1 MKQISSRASAVI
13 GRMKWI
19 AIVGMIAGMV
29 LLLLAV
35 GFEWRGFWGGAVQGA
50 AIGIIAAGA
59 YFWGF
64 GNGIGRGMPAAA
76 WLPSQ
81 SDQA

>member
-1 MKQISSRASAVI
+1 MKRISSRALDVI
-13 GRMKWI
+13 QRMKWI
-19 AIVGMIAGMV
+19 AIIGMAAGAV
-29 LLLLAV
+29 LLVLAV

-50 AIGIIAAGA
+50 GVAFIALGA

-64 GNGIGRGMPAAA
+64 GNGIGRGAPAAV

-81 SDQA
+81 DRSE